1 MLYHTIFAALP
12 REAMAVVFNPPERAT
27 RASLLDRA
35 GICVSAVC
43 LVQCLVLSLA
53 IVLAPMMSL
62 GIFGSDLF
70 HRLLLLLILPLSL
83 GAFWLGYRSHRSVG
97 LLLAGMAGL
106 ALVLAAAFLEATVLP
121 PLAASALTSAG
132 GITLIVSHWL
142 NLKKR
147 RRVCLRPVA

>member
-1 MLYHTIFAALP
+1 
-12 REAMAVVFNPPERAT
+12 MAVVFKSPERTA
-27 RASLLDRA
+27 RAGLLDRA

-70 HRLLLLLILPLSL
+70 HRLLLLLILPLSV
-83 GAFWLGYRSHRSVG
+83 GAFWLGYRSHGSLG
-97 LLLAGMAGL
+97 LLLAGLSGL

-132 GITLIVSHWL
+132 GVTLIVGHWL
-142 NLKKR
+142 NLR
-147 RRVCLRPVA
+147 RRRSVCLRPAE

>member
-1 MLYHTIFAALP
+1 MAA
-12 REAMAVVFNPPERAT
+12 VFNSPETSARAG
-27 RASLLDRA
+27 LLDRA

-70 HRLLLLLILPLSL
+70 HRLLLGLILPLSI
-83 GAFWLGYRSHRSVG
+83 GAFWLGYRSHRSLG

-106 ALVLAAAFLEATVLP
+106 GLVLLAAFLEATVLP

-142 NLKKR
+142 NLR
-147 RRVCLRPVA
+147 RRRSACLRPRD

>member
-1 MLYHTIFAALP
+1 MAA
-12 REAMAVVFNPPERAT
+12 VFKTPEQNMRT
-27 RASLLDRA
+27 SLLDRA

-83 GAFWLGYRSHRSVG
+83 GAFWLGYRSHGSLG

-121 PLAASALTSAG
+121 PLAASALTSTG

-142 NLKKR
+142 NLRKR
-147 RRVCLRPVA
+147 RRACLRPLA

>member
-1 MLYHTIFAALP
+1 MAA
-12 REAMAVVFNPPERAT
+12 VFKSPESHAH
-27 RASLLDRA
+27 ASLLDRA

-53 IVLAPMMSL
+53 IVLAPMVSL
-62 GIFGSDLF
+62 GIFGSDVF

-83 GAFWLGYRSHRSVG
+83 GAFWLGYRSHGSLR
-97 LLLAGMAGL
+97 LLAAGMTGL

-147 RRVCLRPVA
+147 RRVCLRPMA